1 MYNYDILS
9 RLQNGATADELAAEF
24 TDALN
29 SALKIQ
35 EEKEAARK
43 AKEQAAAEKE
53 ADTKELLETFNAYF
67 KKHYPD
73 SYCGETA
80 VDEHLIEAFIEVFD
94 SLAHPERTLSR
105 FFTW

>member
-1 MYNYDILS
+1 MYNYDILT

-29 SALKIQ
+29 HALKLQ

-73 SYCGETA
+73 SYCGETSI
-80 VDEHLIEAFIEVFD
+80 DEHLIDVFIAVFD
-94 SLAHPERTLSR
+94 SFARPEKTLSK